1 MGNRYVRNR
10 NHEQASIDIDSV
22 LDEINFNEE
31 VATDVEPNGKR
42 IIRKKDIEKYKT
54 RIQAEENRQDS
65 SDEQYLKQCT
75 NFGKEEES
83 SYSDMK
89 RTIIR
94 NTELNNENSDN
105 SNISTNDSYIK
116 LLNKTLNNLEE
127 LYGLRKMVGGMPLGD
142 MEIEK
147 VHKELL
153 PRINKNNKE
162 INGKAGKYIVEL
174 SYLGDRLEFF
184 EYDKVDFGRYKFLET
199 ILPILFIFIS
209 ADRVKHLGTPNNPKY
224 ISKIFV
230 VLKHAE
236 LENSKYRKA
245 LGYRLLR
252 LFAIM
257 IYHNNIVDAGIL
269 AKFILLQMAMAE
281 VKGADKTKNRNNLR
295 KEMYNNDGPVNHNSS
310 YSSNRTIQRDLNRNN
325 QDKNNSNRYQNSNR
339 RNERILVRNH
349 TRMSAF

>member
-10 NHEQASIDIDSV
+10 NHEQDVIDIDSE
-22 LDEINFNEE
+22 LDEINSNER
-31 VATDVEPNGKR
+31 VTTDVESNGKR

-54 RIQAEENRQDS
+54 RMQAEENRQDP
-65 SDEQYLKQCT
+65 SDEQYLKQCE

-94 NTELNNENSDN
+94 NTELNNENSDS

-209 ADRVKHLGTPNNPKY
+209 ADRVKHLDAPNNPKY

-269 AKFILLQMAMAE
+269 AKFILLQMAMAK
-281 VKGADKTKNRNNLR
+281 VNGADKTKNRNNLR
-295 KEMYNNDGPVNHNSS
+295 KEMYNNDGPINHNSS
-310 YSSNRTIQRDLNRNN
+310 HRTIQRNLNRNN
-325 QDKNNSNRYQNSNR
+325 QDKNNSNRYQNSDR
-339 RNERILVRNH
+339 RHERILVRNN

>member
-10 NHEQASIDIDSV
+10 NHEQPSIDIDSE
-22 LDEINFNEE
+22 LDAMNSNEE

-42 IIRKKDIEKYKT
+42 IIKKKDIEKYKT
-54 RIQAEENRQDS
+54 RIQAEENKQDS

-83 SYSDMK
+83 SYTDMK

-94 NTELNNENSDN
+94 NTELNNDSSDT

-116 LLNKTLNNLEE
+116 LLNTTLNNLEE
-127 LYGLRKMVGGMPLGD
+127 LYGLRRIVGGIPLGD
-142 MEIEK
+142 MDIEK

-184 EYDKVDFGRYKFLET
+184 EYDKVDFGKYKFLET
-199 ILPILFIFIS
+199 ILPILFIYIS
-209 ADRVKHLGTPNNPKY
+209 ADRVKHLSTPNNPKY

-269 AKFILLQMAMAE
+269 AKFILLQMAMAKVE
-281 VKGADKTKNRNNLR
+281 GADKTKNRNNLR
-295 KEMYNNDGPVNHNSS
+295 REMYNNDGPVNYNSS
-310 YSSNRTIQRDLNRNN
+310 YTGGRTIQRDSTRYS
-325 QDKNNSNRYQNSNR
+325 QGRTSSNGHGNPNR
-339 RNERILVRNH
+339 RSERVLVRNH